1 MAKNMRASQK
11 RIATRPP
18 DSGPQVGN
26 GNGNAAA
33 KRARRNPQVMPADSM
48 EDMVQAGKEYR
59 KDLLTRFY
67 KVKMGAEDVCVSAY
81 HHTRSGGLGAADIA
95 LKPSSSSNSM
105 RHIRK
110 VLAFNKDKPLQ
121 AFIYV
126 PQWNAAKACRE
137 IRPLEIRWPH
147 ESISHDF
154 ERRPHLYDK
163 SRFDPSDYESPSY
176 TKHPITMKHGP
187 STLPVGYYS
196 DKVALGK
203 NDSFY
208 RGSGG
213 CTYVR
218 ERRTFWI
225 IRQCDIC
232 KCGCG
237 GACTNDAIQIEMNNS
252 FNKLQDGEYMT
263 ERRDGRPWLKSDE
276 WRKQKTGQECHT
288 DRSHLRSF
296 PYQFYIFQTNNVD
309 MLEE

>member
-1 MAKNMRASQK
+1 MYICIYSISVIIFSQSPDPSSSIELSIVVVMRAANK
-11 RIATRPP
+11 RIAAANA
-18 DSGPQVGN
+18 DSGLQVRN

-48 EDMVQAGKEYR
+48 DDMVQAGKEYR

-95 LKPSSSSNSM
+95 LKPSSSL

-154 ERRPHLYDK
+154 ERRPHLYDMIMI
-163 SRFDPSDYESPSY
+163 DPSDYEIPSY
-176 TKHPITMKHGP
+176 TEHQIRMKQGP

-203 NDSFY
+203 NDSFL
-208 RGSGG
+208 SWVWWVHI
-213 CTYVR
+213 C
-218 ERRTFWI
+218 ERAQNVLDYQEQRY
-225 IRQCDIC
+225 
-232 KCGCG
+232 
-237 GACTNDAIQIEMNNS
+237 
-252 FNKLQDGEYMT
+252 LQM
-263 ERRDGRPWLKSDE
+263 WL
-276 WRKQKTGQECHT
+276 WRCM
-288 DRSHLRSF
+288 
-296 PYQFYIFQTNNVD
+296 YQ
-309 MLEE
+309 